1 MLTLLLLMLFQTLA
15 QSPRSPQ
22 TKPSDPGIIATDQRI
37 TPAGVQSAFEGRVS
51 GVRFG
56 SNARQLWVAVP
67 GVMYRLDLGRD
78 RVAATAKF
86 DGRPGVHGVAI
97 DPVTGRVLVSSVGR
111 LPSDIQRTPG
121 APQIGRAH
129 V

>member
-78 RVAATAKF
+78 
-86 DGRPGVHGVAI
+86 
-97 DPVTGRVLVSSVGR
+97 
-111 LPSDIQRTPG
+111 
-121 APQIGRAH
+121 QIGRAH